1 MIRNAIEKTLQKKKE
16 EQQRL
21 KKRFLELPRESKNS
35 SRVFFFFS
43 QRKKRKHIGSFKEYD
58 SDQKSLNGTLDPTNQ
73 SWFSIQIANYYQAL
87 SNFLGR

>member
-1 MIRNAIEKTLQKKKE
+1 MMTRNAIEKTLQKKKE

-43 QRKKRKHIGSFKEYD
+43 QRKKRKHIGSFKEYHC
-58 SDQKSLNGTLDPTNQ
+58 DQKSLNGTLEAKQ
-73 SWFSIQIANYYQAL
+73 KL
-87 SNFLGR
+87 VK